1 MEQEDTKEAG
11 FIGRWFGFAGW
22 KAMSARARILT
33 QIVYRVF
40 FLLGLA
46 AIIIGYGTVTGSDP
60 GGLPILLMI
69 GGWFL
74 LFQAMV
80 NFIFV
85 EGSR

>member
-1 MEQEDTKEAG
+1 MDKEEHERG
-11 FIGRWFGFAGW
+11 FIGKWFGFQGW
-22 KAMSARARILT
+22 SAMSGKTRIFT
-33 QIVYRVF
+33 QIIYRVF

-46 AIIIGYGTVTGSDP
+46 VLIIGYGTVTGSDP